1 MGKNSSKWEISL
13 KSMKMQL
20 NLVPLLPSF
29 PFSGHANGAKWNK
42 MGKNSSKWVK
52 ISSKWVKISLEKVS
66 WFSAVCLQI
75 QLFFTE
81 IYVIVAKGGQ
91 KWVQNFEFSKNGQK
105 FLEKWWNFRKNL
117 EKTRKIR
124 VKTGN
129 FRKNVEISGKNMEK
143 PENSG

>member
-1 MGKNSSKWEISL
+1 
-13 KSMKMQL
+13 
-20 NLVPLLPSF
+20 
-29 PFSGHANGAKWNK
+29 

-129 FRKNVEISGKNMEK
+129 FRKKWSNFRKNMKKPEISRKNGQISGKIQFLSFFNTFCL
-143 PENSG
+143 NFCHLWFNFYRFLTLFA